1 MAEYKN
7 GVNAFGNMSVSKEDR
22 SAEVETGRAVFVDED
37 KYANDPDYKLKV
49 DKCLAEGFHRVGG
62 GGGGSSDFSTAKVTF
77 TAAAGTYTIPNIY
90 EDGAVTTIVPTYTLE
105 EEEGTSTLTVPLYKG
120 KCGATFDGCNVSVSG
135 NARVDA
141 HDVLITGDCAITVR
155 RST

>member
-49 DKCLAEGFHRVGG
+49 DKCLAEGFHRVFIEQE
-62 GGGGSSDFSTAKVTF
+62 SQVVVDHQ
-77 TAAAGTYTIPNIY
+77 
-90 EDGAVTTIVPTYTLE
+90 TL
-105 EEEGTSTLTVPLYKG
+105 VQH
-120 KCGATFDGCNVSVSG
+120 
-135 NARVDA
+135 R
-141 HDVLITGDCAITVR
+141 
-155 RST
+155 